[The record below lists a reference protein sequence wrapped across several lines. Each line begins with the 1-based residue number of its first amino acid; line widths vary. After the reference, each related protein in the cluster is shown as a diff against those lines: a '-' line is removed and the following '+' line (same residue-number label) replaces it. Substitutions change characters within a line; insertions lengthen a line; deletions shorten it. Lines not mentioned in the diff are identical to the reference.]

1 MSQPLLDIAG
11 LSIRFPGDALHGV
24 ADHMAVREAS
34 LSVARGEIVSVVGE
48 SGAGKSSIAAAV
60 MRLIDAPG
68 RIEAGTI
75 TLDGI
80 DLAALPET
88 RMQALRGRR
97 IGAIFQDPLSSLNP
111 VLTIG
116 QQMIPAIMHAAQ
128 IGKAAAR
135 AKAIDLLTQVAIP
148 EPETRLRQYPHQLSG
163 GQRQRIVIAIAISGE
178 PDLLIADE
186 PTTALDVSVQSEV
199 LQVIERLARE
209 RQIGVLLI
217 THDMAV
223 VAEIADRVVVMQHG
237 RVVEAGPKADVLF
250 APQESYTRALIAS
263 VPRSDQRMERFARGD
278 VAAGDGAIATVETV
292 SVVFE
297 GPRRLRAAA
306 RREVHALSD
315 VSLDIQ
321 RGESLGIVGE
331 SGSGKSTLARVIC
344 GLQPITSGRVTY
356 EGRDITKL
364 AVTPA
369 MRAGVLQMQMV
380 FQDPFASLN
389 PRQRVLAAL
398 IEPQM
403 VTGKARGRAEARDRA
418 VSALELVGLTE
429 ADGAKYPHEFSGGQ
443 RQRISIARALVL
455 DPDFLICDEPTSALD
470 VSVQAQ
476 VLDLLSDLRRR
487 LNLTLLF
494 VSHDLA
500 VVRQLCDRIAVM
512 QRGQIREIGPA
523 EEIFERPQHAY
534 TQHLLATSPKFA
546 PGATLAR
553 EAPAEV
559 QP

>member
-1 MSQPLLDIAG
+1 MSHPLLDIAG
-11 LSIRFPGDALHGV
+11 LSIRYPGDALQGV

-34 LSVARGEIVSVVGE
+34 LTIERGQIVSVVGE
-48 SGAGKSSIAAAV
+48 SGAGKSTIAAAV

-68 RIEAGTI
+68 RIETGRI
-75 TLDGI
+75 MLDGT
-80 DLAALPET
+80 DLAQLPEA
-88 RMQALRGRR
+88 RMRGLRGRR

-116 QQMIPAIMHAAQ
+116 QQMIPAIMHAAE
-128 IGKAAAR
+128 IGKSAAR
-135 AKAIDLLTQVAIP
+135 AKAIELLKQVAIP

-237 RVVEAGPKADVLF
+237 RVVEAGAKANVLF
-250 APQESYTRALIAS
+250 DPQESYTKALIAS
-263 VPRSDQRMERFARGD
+263 VPRSDTRMERFAHD
-278 VAAGDGAIATVETV
+278 APEAGSDTIASVQNV
-292 SVVFE
+292 GVVFE

-315 VSLDIQ
+315 ISLSIA

-344 GLQPITSGRVTY
+344 GLQPVTRGRVTY
-356 EGRDITKL
+356 EGRDITRL

-369 MRAGVLQMQMV
+369 MRSEVLQMQMV

-398 IEPQM
+398 VEPQM
-403 VTGKARGRAEARDRA
+403 VTGKAESRAAARDRGIN
-418 VSALELVGLTE
+418 ALELVGLSE

-476 VLDLLSDLRRR
+476 VLDLLGDLRSR

-512 QRGQIREIGPA
+512 QQGQIREIGETEA
-523 EEIFERPQHAY
+523 IFDAPQHPY

-553 EAPAEV
+553 EAPAHV
-559 QP
+559 

>member
-1 MSQPLLDIAG
+1 MSHPLLDIAG
-11 LSIRFPGDALHGV
+11 LSIRYPGDALQGV

-34 LSVARGEIVSVVGE
+34 LTIERGQIVSVVGE
-48 SGAGKSSIAAAV
+48 SGAGKSTIAAAV

-68 RIEAGTI
+68 RIETGRI
-75 TLDGI
+75 MLDGT
-80 DLAALPET
+80 DLAQLPEA
-88 RMQALRGRR
+88 RMRGLRGRR

-116 QQMIPAIMHAAQ
+116 QQMIPAIMHAAE
-128 IGKAAAR
+128 IGKSAAR
-135 AKAIDLLTQVAIP
+135 AKAIELLKQVAIP

-237 RVVEAGPKADVLF
+237 RVVEAGAKANVLF
-250 APQESYTRALIAS
+250 DPQESYTKALIAS
-263 VPRSDQRMERFARGD
+263 VPRSDTRMERFAHD
-278 VAAGDGAIATVETV
+278 APEAGSDTIASVQNV
-292 SVVFE
+292 GVVFE

-315 VSLDIQ
+315 VSLSIA

-344 GLQPITSGRVTY
+344 GLQPVTRGRVTY
-356 EGRDITKL
+356 EGRDITRL

-369 MRAGVLQMQMV
+369 MRSEVLQMQMV

-398 IEPQM
+398 VEPQM
-403 VTGKARGRAEARDRA
+403 VTGKAESRAAARDRGIN
-418 VSALELVGLTE
+418 ALELVGLSE

-476 VLDLLSDLRRR
+476 VLDLLGDLRSR

-512 QRGQIREIGPA
+512 QQGQIREIGETEA
-523 EEIFERPQHAY
+523 IFDAPQHPY

-553 EAPAEV
+553 EAPAHV
-559 QP
+559 